1 MKKPILTICVMIF
14 TIIVISNNAWG
25 ENVFYDN
32 IENNFT
38 EQPTINVQ
46 PSDTLTVT
54 IGTDDTY
61 DWNFPYF
68 YWWRNGLS
76 EIIYMSEE
84 IIEQGVSTGLLTELI
99 LYYDNNCA
107 LPEQNIAIWVGE
119 TAFSSPP
126 EEWISAEELTLVYEG
141 IINIPLWEGELH
153 LPFNESYSY
162 NGGNLVIMIHR
173 PWHYTYGGNLCFYY
187 TNTPDYPNRAIYN
200 YSDIIEFDPF
210 DPPLGSYYLSWV
222 PNTTLIFTTENNG
235 SKDYT
240 VGNPNSEIA
249 HLSNNYPNP
258 FNPITQIKLSVYYDS
273 HIKIDI
279 YNIRGQLVKNLIDE
293 QISTGVHNINWDSTN
308 NKNDKV
314 SSGIYFYNLKIEGKN
329 SITKKMVLVE

>member
-1 MKKPILTICVMIF
+1 MKKPILTICVMIL
-14 TIIVISNNAWG
+14 TIIVITNNTWG
-25 ENVFYDN
+25 ENEFDDN

-99 LYYDNNCA
+99 LYYGNNCA

-173 PWHYTYGGNLCFYY
+173 PWHYAYGGNLGFYY
-187 TNTPDYPNRAIYN
+187 TNTPDYPNRAIYK
-200 YSDIIEFDPF
+200 YSDSIEFDPF
-210 DPPLGSYYLSWV
+210 DPPLGSFYVSWV
-222 PNTTLIFTTENNG
+222 PNTTLIFTNDNNG
-235 SKDYT
+235 SIDDPID
-240 VGNPNSEIA
+240 NPDDVIA
-249 HLSNNYPNP
+249 YLSNNYPNP
-258 FNPITQIKLSVYYDS
+258 FNPTTMISFSIPTDSKVVELS
-273 HIKIDI
+273 I
-279 YNIRGQLVKNLIDE
+279 YNIKGRKVKTLVNE
-293 QISTGVHNINWDSTN
+293 V
-308 NKNDKV
+308 
-314 SSGIYFYNLKIEGKN
+314 
-329 SITKKMVLVE
+329 